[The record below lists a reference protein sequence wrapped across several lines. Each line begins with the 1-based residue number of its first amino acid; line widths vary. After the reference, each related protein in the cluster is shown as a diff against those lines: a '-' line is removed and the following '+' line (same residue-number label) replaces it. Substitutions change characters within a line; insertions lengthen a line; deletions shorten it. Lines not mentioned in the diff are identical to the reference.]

1 MMRNDSNYSFPLISA
16 EEAVQEV
23 DVDQKEILLLLEI
36 LLLERIPDEF

>member
-23 DVDQKEILLLLEI
+23 DVDQEDK
-36 LLLERIPDEF
+36 DEQITLDWIQQN